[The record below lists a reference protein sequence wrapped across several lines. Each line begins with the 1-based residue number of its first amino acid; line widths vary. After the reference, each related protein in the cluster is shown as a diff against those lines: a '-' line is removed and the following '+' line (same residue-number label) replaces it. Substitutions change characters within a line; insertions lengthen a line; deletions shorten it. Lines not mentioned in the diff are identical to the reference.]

1 MLEEN
6 FQLDTPE
13 NVQIDY
19 EVAGI
24 GSRFLAT
31 LIDQAWLLLIR
42 GLILL
47 IGGSIFFAFD
57 LEDETG
63 IIIASIGLL
72 LFFLLGWG
80 YYIFFEINWNG
91 QTPGKRQIGLRV
103 VKINGLP
110 VSASEVI
117 IRNLMRAID
126 VIPSAYGAGLISMF
140 FTKKSQRLGDLAAG
154 TFVIF
159 EQTEVS
165 LSEVKNRNRV
175 DLRFVTPTERVLDMP
190 VEKIRPELHDMAE
203 DFLARSKDLGEGQAR
218 KMVSDQLLSQM
229 YTQMELGNDEYI
241 VLSTAMK
248 FDFIRQIC
256 VRLRELEA
264 DTKNTA

>member
-13 NVQIDY
+13 NVQINY

-31 LIDQAWLLLIR
+31 LIDQLWLLLIR
-42 GLILL
+42 GLIAL
-47 IGGSIFFAFD
+47 IGAALFFSLD
-57 LEDETG
+57 LDNETG
-63 IIIASIGLL
+63 VIIAALGLI
-72 LFFLLGWG
+72 LFFMLGWG

-91 QTPGKRQIGLRV
+91 QTPGKRNIGLRV

-117 IRNLMRAID
+117 IRNLMRAVD
-126 VIPSAYGAGLISMF
+126 VLPSGYGAGLITMF
-140 FTKKSQRLGDLAAG
+140 FNQQAQRLGDLAAG

-165 LSEVKNRNRV
+165 LAEVKSRNRV
-175 DLRFVTPTERVLDMP
+175 NLRLVTPSERVIDMP
-190 VEKIRPELHDMAE
+190 VEKIKPDLHEMAE
-203 DFLARSKDLGEGQAR
+203 DFLARAAIMGDGQAR
-218 KMVSDQLLSQM
+218 QMVSDQLLSQM
-229 YTQMELGNDEYI
+229 YTQMEMGMDEYSA
-241 VLSTAMK
+241 LSSSIK

-256 VRLRELEA
+256 VRLRGLELEE
-264 DTKNTA
+264 TPS